1 MDGILLPRLIRRLVI
16 ILLLGGIV
24 LLVYNKRVG
33 IADPGGIVVTHLLLR
48 PDLWFGVAVILALLV
63 MPRQCLSPWG
73 GLKNTRRILRTGPL
87 LAFGFAILGSMVA
100 WLQYGVAMNGF
111 GAQVC
116 IRMVLCAL
124 LGILVYNLALN
135 GQGIRRRMLVLLKW
149 TPIASVVLAFCF
161 IISPAFIG
169 AVFGPEILVEGT
181 GLFSFGARYQ
191 GLTSNPDMLATSSC
205 IAIALLLPGFI
216 NDIRRAR
223 PFAVIKGIYL
233 FGLAGVI
240 TWSGVRAMVF
250 ILFLIVTANLAL
262 SFRFTKR
269 GLRRFAYIVCAM
281 AVIVLLV
288 GVGLSHSGVV
298 NVIAERFHGE
308 DGRLFLWKFY
318 GKTLLK
324 NPFGLGFGFESI
336 VHSDQIIPGQ
346 RLPPHNTFLEMAMYG
361 GWAGLLM
368 HMLVLWWML
377 RSIIRVRKAFGYASP
392 LPVRLQS
399 LILGWMTSVA
409 SVFFAGLIF
418 IDYYYT
424 IITALL
430 LIELSC
436 ASCSRQLPRA
446 TAGSKIPASCPA

>member
-1 MDGILLPRLIRRLVI
+1 M
-16 ILLLGGIV
+16 LLLGGTI

-33 IADPGGIVVTHLLLR
+33 IADPGGIVIFHLLLR
-48 PDLWFGVAVILALLV
+48 PDLWFGLVVVMAFLV
-63 MPRQCLSPWG
+63 MPRQCLSPRG
-73 GLKNTRRILRTGPL
+73 GLRNTRRILRTGPL
-87 LAFGFAILGSMVA
+87 FAFGFAVFGSLFA

-111 GAQVC
+111 GGQVC
-116 IRMVLCAL
+116 IRMVLCTL
-124 LGILVYNLALN
+124 LGILVYNLALT
-135 GQGIRRRMLVLLKW
+135 GKKFRGRVLVLLRW
-149 TPIASVVLAFCF
+149 TPIASVALAFCF
-161 IISPAFIG
+161 LISPALVG
-169 AVFGPEILVEGT
+169 AVFGQGMLVEGS

-216 NDIRRAR
+216 DDIRRAR
-223 PFAVIKGIYL
+223 PFAAIKGTYL

-240 TWSGVRAMVF
+240 AWSGVRAMVF
-250 ILFLIVTANLAL
+250 ILLLVMMANLAL
-262 SFRFTKR
+262 SFRFTKS

-281 AVIVLLV
+281 AVIVMLV

-318 GKTLLK
+318 WKTLLE

-336 VHSDQIIPGQ
+336 VHSDQIVPGQ

-361 GWAGLLM
+361 GWGGLLM
-368 HMLVLWWML
+368 HILVLCWML
-377 RSIIRVRKAFGYASP
+377 RSIIRVRRAFGHASP

-430 LIELSC
+430 LVELSC

-446 TAGSKIPASCPA
+446 TAGSEIPASCPA